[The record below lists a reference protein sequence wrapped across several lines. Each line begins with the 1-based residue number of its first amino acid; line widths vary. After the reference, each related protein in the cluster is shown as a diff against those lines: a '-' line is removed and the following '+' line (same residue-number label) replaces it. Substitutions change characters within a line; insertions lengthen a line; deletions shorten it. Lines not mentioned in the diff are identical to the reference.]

1 MAAACSALHSAFQLA
16 LMDAVRPGMD
26 WEEAVCALRQARD
39 RLAAPLA
46 VIPETCT
53 VPLPDTREENSLV
66 SALQAGF
73 RQAMSTIPVPAN
85 TAVDERPLRLQ
96 A

>member
-1 MAAACSALHSAFQLA
+1 MGAACSALHSAFQLA

-26 WEEAVCALRQARD
+26 WQESVCALRDARD
-39 RLAAPLA
+39 RLAAPL
-46 VIPETCT
+46 VTFPDTCT
-53 VPLPDTREENSLV
+53 VAPPGLRAESSLV

-85 TAVDERPLRLQ
+85 TVADERPLRLQ